1 MMQDAPHIH
10 LTGVHERACA
20 GVSPKG
26 ELHMTTIDRRRLLQS
41 GAGLAAAAA
50 GFTAGTAQAADTVHL
65 LSWGWGYDKSIKDDV
80 AARLKDALVEL
91 EIGTNTANYAK
102 LLAQRSNPI
111 ISGGTFNG
119 TYSYRGRDDKLW
131 AKLDKSAIPNAANV
145 PDHAYLET
153 GGVVFGVQPYGIIYN
168 PRFVE
173 KPNSYLDLFDPKY
186 KGKVGLADYIFDG
199 FGLTAKA
206 VGKSVDDVPAGIAEW
221 AKHKAN
227 IGPWNQSPAHTNDL
241 VESGELWLAF
251 GFGGIATG
259 AIANGKKIA
268 YTTPSEGATQVAD
281 VVHVINGFNEK
292 TTALTRRTLG
302 LFLDDV
308 AQLSFTRN
316 VFTSPISTSAK
327 IPAALASNPALLSP
341 QQVAALHRPNLEL
354 SARKFGEYRNLA
366 NQQLKS

>member
-1 MMQDAPHIH
+1 MSM
-10 LTGVHERACA
+10 
-20 GVSPKG
+20 
-26 ELHMTTIDRRRLLQS
+26 IDRRSFLQ
-41 GAGLAAAAA
+41 AGSAFAAAAA
-50 GFTAGTAQAADTVHL
+50 TGLTSGAAHASDTLHL
-65 LSWGWGYDKSIKDDV
+65 LSWGWGYDKSVKDGV
-80 AARLKDALVEL
+80 AARLKEATVQL
-91 EIGTNTANYAK
+91 EVGTNTANYAK

-119 TYSYRGRDDKLW
+119 TYSYRGHGDKLW
-131 AKLDKSAIPNAANV
+131 VNIEKSAVPNAANV
-145 PDHAYLET
+145 PAHAFLET

-173 KPNSYLDLFDPKY
+173 KPKSYLDLFDPKY

-206 VGKSVDDVPAGIAEW
+206 IGKSVDDVPAGIAEW

-241 VESGELWLAF
+241 VESGEIWLAF
-251 GFGGIATG
+251 GFGGIAAG

-281 VVHVINGFNEK
+281 VVHAIKGFNDK
-292 TTALTRRTLG
+292 TAALTQRALG

-308 AQLSFTRN
+308 AQLTFTRN
-316 VFTSPISTSAK
+316 VFTSPISSTAK
-327 IPAALASNPALLSP
+327 IPADLAANPALLSP
-341 QQVAALHRPNLEL
+341 EQVAALHRPDLEL
-354 SARKFGEYRNLA
+354 SAKKFGEYRNLA